1 MHVKV
6 VIDTNIWISAL
17 VSPGGLAAELV
28 EQWRKGSFTLIA
40 CEQQITEL
48 CDVLSR
54 SKFSYKYHISN
65 KQVEDIVAPI
75 IEKAER
81 VTIRGNI
88 TCCRDLD
95 DNMLIEAAVRGKAK
109 YLITGDKDIRDD
121 KEVSSFLARNGVI
134 VISVAK
140 FLDLIRKA

>member
-1 MHVKV
+1 VPDKIV
-6 VIDTNIWISAL
+6 VDTNIWVSAL
-17 VSPGGLAAELV
+17 VSPRGMAAELV
-28 EQWRKGSFTLIA
+28 EQWRKGNFTLIVS
-40 CEQQITEL
+40 EQQITEL
-48 CDVLSR
+48 SDVLSR
-54 SKFSYKYHISN
+54 SKFSDKYHISE
-65 KQVEDIVAPI
+65 KQVTNIVAPI

-95 DNMLIEAAVRGKAK
+95 DNMLIEAAVRGQAK